1 MLAPNTRFCR
11 KQHRANAAIEM
22 TLGSPALLQGI
33 AEQRQ
38 RLPTVTHEIL
48 PGRYKF
54 RSGLPKYRIQE
65 QWIVAKTA
73 GTARRPQDFPPPQPF
88 RDQRLRILRV
98 PHDHDDAVTV
108 RLPVLPIADHFEQ
121 FCVVALVRPGFSRIT
136 RAM

>member
-38 RLPTVTHEIL
+38 RPPTATHEIL

-65 QWIVAKTA
+65 QWILSKTA
-73 GTARRPQDFPPPQPF
+73 RTARHPQEFPPPQPF
-88 RDQRLRILRV
+88 PARRLRIRPG
-98 PHDHDDAVTV
+98 PHDSEHASIV
-108 RLPVLPIADHFEQ
+108 R
-121 FCVVALVRPGFSRIT
+121 
-136 RAM
+136 